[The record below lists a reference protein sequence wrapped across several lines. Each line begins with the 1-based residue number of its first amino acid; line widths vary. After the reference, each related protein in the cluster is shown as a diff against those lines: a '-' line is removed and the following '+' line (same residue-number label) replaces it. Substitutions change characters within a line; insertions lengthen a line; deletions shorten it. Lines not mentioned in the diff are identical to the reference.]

1 MNKREL
7 QIAIDEIGG
16 KIDVLTTLLYDLLDA
31 LEEKGAEFIR
41 EELRDDAND

>member
-1 MNKREL
+1 MNRREL

-31 LEEKGAEFIR
+31 LEEKGVEFNE
-41 EELRDDAND
+41 EELQND